1 MIQEDQVFLLT
12 QEAYDKMQEELK
24 WREGEYRDE
33 IIDKVSAA
41 RAEGDL
47 SENGGYHAA
56 REAQRVNQGRIEELT
71 FKLRHAKILTAPP
84 AGKVGDG
91 SLVTLDMNGREKV
104 FVLGSHDLAIATDQ
118 AIISPESPIGAAIYG
133 AKVGDTVTYQAPNGR
148 EISVTIKDSKPLS

>member
-1 MIQEDQVFLLT
+1 MAQEDQVFLLT

-33 IIDKVSAA
+33 IIAKVSAA

-84 AGKVGDG
+84 AGKVGD
-91 SLVTLDMNGREKV
+91 
-104 FVLGSHDLAIATDQ
+104 
-118 AIISPESPIGAAIYG
+118 
-133 AKVGDTVTYQAPNGR
+133 TVSYKAPNGR
-148 EISVTIKDSKPLS
+148 EISVTIKEAKPLA